1 MLLLAILL
9 WISPAMQPSRVT
21 APGMKDDKAELVGL
35 FNELEGLT
43 IYMALDVSTAKRSG
57 VVKQLREVVERLAVV
72 SRSHDARLEA
82 ALSGLY
88 SDIERPILS
97 ESKKGLDDSINCS
110 KVQNR
115 LHKLRQRFWLY
126 RTDLP

>member
-1 MLLLAILL
+1 
-9 WISPAMQPSRVT
+9 
-21 APGMKDDKAELVGL
+21 MKDDKAELVGL